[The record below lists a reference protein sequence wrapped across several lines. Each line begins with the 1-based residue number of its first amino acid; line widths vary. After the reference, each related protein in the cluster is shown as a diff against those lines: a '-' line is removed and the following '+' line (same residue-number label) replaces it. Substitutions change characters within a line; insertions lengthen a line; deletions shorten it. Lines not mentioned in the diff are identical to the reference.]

1 MGYPPI
7 CESLSERGYPGR
19 ALTDPRRGAHSL
31 GGLGG
36 TCREPGRA
44 AAAGRRACGLA
55 RMANR
60 IPSDQ
65 TIVVVAPE
73 ERRGMVFDALS
84 IQSIIESPVLQSQ
97 RSTLLGPLMFVPDRT
112 PGVTPRFLCYA
123 NYRDAGT
130 CLLAF
135 EGFQAWLLTR
145 DWCHEVTAYIK
156 QSGPPAQR
164 VMIPADQ
171 TLVVKGVPEDKK
183 ELIVLALQK
192 QTAGIMGTPNF
203 VPDKAS
209 IAAIGAPAQFHCYA
223 NYVDAQRCLEAV
235 VGMEAWR
242 QSVVAHGDWARHL
255 VVSVKVATK

>member
-1 MGYPPI
+1 
-7 CESLSERGYPGR
+7 
-19 ALTDPRRGAHSL
+19 
-31 GGLGG
+31 
-36 TCREPGRA
+36 
-44 AAAGRRACGLA
+44 
-55 RMANR
+55 
-60 IPSDQ
+60 
-65 TIVVVAPE
+65 
-73 ERRGMVFDALS
+73 MVFDALS

-192 QTAGIMGTPNF
+192 QTAGIMGRACSCCKRSTSGDLAP
-203 VPDKAS
+203 VPHPTTSQALS
-209 IAAIGAPAQFHCYA
+209 SFIG
-223 NYVDAQRCLEAV
+223 
-235 VGMEAWR
+235 
-242 QSVVAHGDWARHL
+242 
-255 VVSVKVATK
+255 